1 MMLRKDVLVTVPD
14 SLLNLNGDMMAA
26 VDVETTG
33 SIAGWHEIVQ
43 VAVLPLNSEIEPST
57 VHRPF
62 YLHLKPEHPE
72 RAQHKAME
80 VNGLD
85 LEWLEANGID
95 RWRAADLF
103 DEWFQ
108 ALDLPFKKRLC
119 PLAHNWAFERGFLLD
134 WLGLETLDAIW
145 HPHSRDSQRVAT
157 LFNDA
162 AAYHGK
168 KIPFGTVSQ
177 RSLCKK
183 FGIVNA
189 NEHDALADC
198 LACSK
203 LYRALVRGLGHS
215 K

>member
-1 MMLRKDVLVTVPD
+1 MVPD

-33 SIAGWHEIVQ
+33 SLAGWHEVIQ
-43 VAVLPLNSEIEPST
+43 IAVLPLNSEIEPSLCK
-57 VHRPF
+57 PF
-62 YLHLKPEHPE
+62 YLHLKPDHPE
-72 RAQHKAME
+72 RAQKQAMK

-85 LEWLEANGID
+85 IEWLINNGID
-95 RWRAADLF
+95 RWRGADLF

-108 ALDLPFKKRLC
+108 SLDLPFNKRLC

-134 WLGLETLDAIW
+134 WLGLETMDALW
-145 HPHSRDSQRVAT
+145 HPHVRDTQRVAIM
-157 LFNDA
+157 FNDA

-168 KIPFGTVSQ
+168 KIPFGSVSQ
-177 RSLCKK
+177 KSLCKK
-183 FGIVNA
+183 FAIENA

-198 LACSK
+198 LACAK
-203 LYRALVRGLGHS
+203 LYRSLVRGLGHS